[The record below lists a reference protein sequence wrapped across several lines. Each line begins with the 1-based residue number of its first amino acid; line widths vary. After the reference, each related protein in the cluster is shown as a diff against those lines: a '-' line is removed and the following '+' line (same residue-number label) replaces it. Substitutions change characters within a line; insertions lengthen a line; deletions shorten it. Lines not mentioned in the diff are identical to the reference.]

1 MVKFLKVNV
10 PSLTMDQPVVV
21 IMMVPADGANIL
33 SAFTVNVPAI
43 ENGEEG
49 CVEMWRGRRKGLP
62 GVEDQVVAIP
72 CADGA

>member
-43 ENGEEG
+43 EKEAVG
-49 CVEMWRGRRKGLP
+49 
-62 GVEDQVVAIP
+62 
-72 CADGA
+72 